1 MRNWATTLGED
12 NVDGENLKLNIK
24 NALDPKCSSTD
35 KWMKKMSHTRTRAH
49 TLDYYSAIKK
59 E

>member
-12 NVDGENLKLNIK
+12 NVDVENLKLNIK

-35 KWMKKMSHTRTRAH
+35 KWMKKM
-49 TLDYYSAIKK
+49 
-59 E
+59 